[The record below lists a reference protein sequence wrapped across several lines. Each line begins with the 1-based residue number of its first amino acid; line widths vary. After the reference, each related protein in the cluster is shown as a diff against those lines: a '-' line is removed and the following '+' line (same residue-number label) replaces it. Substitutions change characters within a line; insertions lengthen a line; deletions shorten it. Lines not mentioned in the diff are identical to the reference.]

1 MNKPNFLIVGAQ
13 KSGTTS
19 LYSYLNQHPQIYMS
33 PVKEPFFFISHFL
46 KLPHRGIGDH
56 VSNVIEDSKKYE
68 ALFSDVR
75 NETKIGEASA
85 IYLYHYR
92 NAIPRIHAIL
102 GDIKIVIILRNP
114 VDRAY
119 SAYMHLIRDDREYLS
134 FEDGLKEEAQRI
146 ACNWC
151 SLWHYTDIG
160 FYYKQV
166 KAYMKNF
173 SQVKV
178 LLFDDLKEAPLKLLK
193 NLYNFLDVD
202 SSFTP
207 NDLGVRYQ
215 ITGIP
220 KYRFV
225 YNILRKPN
233 FMKSAI
239 KPFISEE
246 KRMSIRE
253 KIIRHFVTKRPE
265 MKPETRK
272 HLVGVFK
279 EDILALQDLINRDLT
294 CWLK

>member
-19 LYSYLNQHPQIYMS
+19 LYSYLKQHPQIYMS
-33 PVKEPFFFISHFL
+33 PVKEPHFFVSHFL
-46 KLPHRGIGDH
+46 KLPYRGIGDH
-56 VSNVIEDSKKYE
+56 VTKIIKDFKKYE

-75 NETKIGEASA
+75 NETKIGEAIA
-85 IYLYHYR
+85 IYLCHYR
-92 NAIPRIHAIL
+92 NAIPRIHAML

-151 SLWHYTDIG
+151 DLWHYTSIG
-160 FYYKQV
+160 FYYQQV
-166 KAYMKNF
+166 KAYLENF
-173 SQVKV
+173 SQVKIF
-178 LLFDDLKEAPLKLLK
+178 LFDDLKETPLALLK
-193 NLYNFLDVD
+193 DLYNFLNVD

-207 NDLGVRYQ
+207 NDLGIRYEV
-215 ITGIP
+215 TGVP

-233 FMKSAI
+233 IIKSAI

-246 KRMSIRE
+246 KRMNIRE
-253 KIIRHFVTKRPE
+253 KIIRCFVTKRPE

-272 HLVGVFK
+272 FLIGVFK
-279 EDILALQDLINRDLT
+279 EDVLALQDLINRGLT
-294 CWLK
+294 HWLK